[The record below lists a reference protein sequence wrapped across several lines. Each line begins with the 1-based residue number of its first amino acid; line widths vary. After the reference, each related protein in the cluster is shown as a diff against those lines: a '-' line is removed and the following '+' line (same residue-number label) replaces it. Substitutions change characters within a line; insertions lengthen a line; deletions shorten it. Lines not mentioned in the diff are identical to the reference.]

1 MDHDLSPEPGMVSA
15 LAAPALDPI
24 FERPTLLETES
35 AWHGHVPFAHWLVAA
50 SRPAMLVELGTHNGV
65 SYAAMCE
72 QVRREGLSTR
82 CFAVDT
88 WAGDEHAGFY
98 GEDVFATLSRFHAQ
112 RYGTFSRLLRSTF
125 DEALPYIPDGAV
137 DLLHIDGR
145 HRYEDVAH
153 DFATWTPKLS
163 ARAVVLFHD
172 TNVRERE
179 FGVWRLWAELRE
191 RHPSF
196 EFLHAYGLG
205 VLLVGAE
212 APAELA
218 ALCALDAAGV
228 ARVRER
234 FSLLG
239 ERGETEQALM
249 LARRFT
255 VEVQGAEARAREW
268 GERLAAT
275 VGDSPAKLAVAEAER
290 RSLRLRLSAAKANV
304 AALERDRAAERAT
317 AAGEREAAA
326 RREAAAT
333 AARTAEA
340 AREEQDHRA
349 ELARRS
355 AEWEAAARRAHGEAA
370 ASVRA
375 AWSEVARLREDRRLI
390 LGSTAWR
397 ITQPLR
403 AGLRMARP
411 GGPGEPR
418 AESDGAPMPALGAL
432 HLGMPEDAQ
441 DGRAQDGRAQDGGAQ
456 DGGAQDGGA
465 QDGAT
470 AAPANGSS
478 AAAAP
483 ADGAADGGAPARA
496 RAAAAREAGSG
507 VPATDEAQAGTD
519 GSGERD
525 AHEGEAHETGGG
537 GGGDAEAGGARA
549 DADGIGGDKVG
560 AAGAMPRATPARTG
574 RRGRIL
580 FLSGEA
586 HTPGSVYRVE
596 RYAATARALGWEA
609 EALGLRGVD
618 DGVLAGADVVVLW
631 RVAWEGHI
639 EGIVEVCRRQGSVVV
654 FDVDDLMIRPEL
666 ATIEVIDGIRSQRFS
681 EDGTREFFAR
691 VRRTMD
697 ASDLV
702 TVTTEELAGHVREL
716 QQIAHVLPNG
726 WDAESLVAAR
736 RAVRQRRDSGEG
748 EGLLRIGY
756 AGGSRTHQRDFG
768 LAVGAVAA
776 LLARRPEARLVLFRD
791 PSSGEGVV
799 LAGEYPELKPVAA
812 QIEWR
817 DMVPLAL
824 LPAEMARFDINL
836 APLELGNPFCEAK
849 SELKW
854 WEAALVEVPTV
865 ASPTGPFARAIEDGR
880 TGLLADGAAAWAEA
894 LERLAADPALRA
906 RMALDAYHA
915 ALAGWGPNTR
925 AEALQDVLSQIA
937 GGREG
942 ARGFELGLR
951 RAGAARAALPALV
964 ESEVLLVQDGLRD
977 ADITVVI
984 PVYNYAEYVVEAL
997 ESVAAQTLR
1006 PLDLVV
1012 VDDGSGDESVPM
1024 VLDWVRANAPR
1035 FNRLMVRRHLA
1046 NAGLGFARNSGF
1058 AAAETPFVLPL
1069 DADNRLAPGC
1079 CARLLAAMA
1088 GGAAF
1093 AYPQIR
1099 SFGDSD
1105 AVFGVLPFSAGRLM
1119 SGNYVDA
1126 MALVA
1131 KWAWAAGGG
1140 YDHVR
1145 FGWED
1150 YDFWCRLVERG
1161 LWGEAVPEVLA
1172 EYRVHRGS
1180 MIHTQTEQRGNKR
1193 ALVEDMERR
1202 HPWLRIAG
1210 KRML

>member
-1 MDHDLSPEPGMVSA
+1 MDQTLPSQPAMVAA
-15 LAAPALDPI
+15 LATPALDPV

-35 AWHGHVPFAHWLVAA
+35 AWHGHVPFAHWVVSAA
-50 SRPAMLVELGTHNGV
+50 RPEVLVELGTHNGV

-72 QVRREGLSTR
+72 QVRREGLATR

-98 GEDVFATLSRFHAQ
+98 GEDVFSTLSRFHAE
-112 RYGTFSRLLRSTF
+112 RYGTFSRLLRCTF
-125 DEALPYIPDGAV
+125 DEALPYVPDGSV

-153 DFATWTPKLS
+153 DFATWAPKLS
-163 ARAVVLFHD
+163 PRAVVLFHD
-172 TNVRERE
+172 TNVRERG
-179 FGVWRLWAELRE
+179 FGVWRLWTELRE

-196 EFLHAYGLG
+196 EFLHAHGLG
-205 VLLVGAE
+205 VLLVGGEPPDA
-212 APAELA
+212 LA
-218 ALCALDAAGV
+218 ALCALDPAGV

-234 FSLLG
+234 FSRLG
-239 ERGETEQALM
+239 ERGEVAQSLM
-249 LARRFT
+249 LQRRFT
-255 VEVQGAEARAREW
+255 AEVQVAEERAREW

-275 VGDSPAKLAVAEAER
+275 VGDSPAKLAVADAER
-290 RSLRLRLSAAKANV
+290 RALRLQLSAAKANV
-304 AALERDRAAERAT
+304 AALERDAAAERAGER
-317 AAGEREAAA
+317 AAAAAREAARA
-326 RREAAAT
+326 AEAAAER
-333 AARTAEA
+333 AAFE
-340 AREEQDHRA
+340 A

-370 ASVRA
+370 DSVRA
-375 AWSEVARLREDRRLI
+375 AWAEVARLREDRRLI

-397 ITQPLR
+397 VTQPLR
-403 AGLRMARP
+403 AGMRLARP
-411 GGPGEPR
+411 GGPGEPQ
-418 AESDGAPMPALGAL
+418 AESDGAPLPELAPLRLWEPHGVPPA
-432 HLGMPEDAQ
+432 AQ
-441 DGRAQDGRAQDGGAQ
+441 DAALV
-456 DGGAQDGGA
+456 
-465 QDGAT
+465 AT
-470 AAPANGSS
+470 AAAVESTGDDAGLQEPAAGD
-478 AAAAP
+478 
-483 ADGAADGGAPARA
+483 DGAAGGRA
-496 RAAAAREAGSG
+496 
-507 VPATDEAQAGTD
+507 V
-519 GSGERD
+519 
-525 AHEGEAHETGGG
+525 TGLT
-537 GGGDAEAGGARA
+537 
-549 DADGIGGDKVG
+549 
-560 AAGAMPRATPARTG
+560 AAGIADRASAAWAG

-586 HTPGSVYRVE
+586 HTPGSIYRVE
-596 RYAATARALGWEA
+596 RYAATARALGWRA

-618 DGVLAGADVVVLW
+618 DRVLAGADIVVLW

-639 EGIVEVCRRQGSVVV
+639 DGIVSVCRRQGTTVV

-666 ATIEVIDGIRSQRFS
+666 ATVEVIDGIRSQRFS

-697 ASDLV
+697 ASDFV
-702 TVTTEELAGHVREL
+702 TVTTDELASHVREL

-726 WDAESLVAAR
+726 WDEGSLAAAR
-736 RAVRQRRDSGEG
+736 RALRQRRDSGEG

-799 LAGEYPELKPVAA
+799 LAGEYPELKAVAA

-880 TGLLADGAAAWAEA
+880 TGLLADGEAAWAES

-906 RMALDAYHA
+906 RMARDAYHA
-915 ALAGWGPNTR
+915 ALADWGPNTR
-925 AEALQDVLSQIA
+925 AEALQDVLSQVA

-942 ARGFELGLR
+942 ARGFELELR
-951 RAGAARAALPALV
+951 RSGAIGARAADAGGGAAARPALPTLV
-964 ESEVLLVQDGLRD
+964 ESEVLFVHDGLRD
-977 ADITVVI
+977 AAVTVVI

-997 ESVAAQTLR
+997 ESVAAQDLQ

-1024 VLDWVRANAPR
+1024 VLDWVRANAGR
-1035 FNRLMVRRHLA
+1035 FNRVVVRRHLA
-1046 NAGLGFARNSGF
+1046 NAGLGFARNSAF

-1079 CARLLAAMA
+1079 CTRLLAAMA

-1105 AVFGVLPFSAGRLM
+1105 LVFGVLPFSPGRLM

-1161 LWGEAVPEVLA
+1161 LWGEAVGEVLA

-1180 MIHTQTEQRGNKR
+1180 MIHTQTEQRDNKR
-1193 ALVEDMERR
+1193 ALVDDMERR

-1210 KRML
+1210 RRML

>member
-1 MDHDLSPEPGMVSA
+1 MDHAPTPDPAMVAA
-15 LAAPALDPI
+15 LAAPALDPV

-35 AWHGHVPFAHWLVAA
+35 AWHGHVPFAHWVVSAC
-50 SRPAMLVELGTHNGV
+50 RPEVLVELGTHNGV

-72 QVRREGLSTR
+72 QVRRDGLATR

-98 GEDVFATLSRFHAQ
+98 GEDVFATFSRFHAQ
-112 RYGTFSRLLRSTF
+112 RYATFSRLLRCTF
-125 DEALPYIPDGAV
+125 DEALPTIPDASV

-145 HRYEDVAH
+145 HRYEDVSH
-153 DFATWTPKLS
+153 DFATWEAKLS

-172 TNVRERE
+172 TNVRERG
-179 FGVWRLWAELRE
+179 FGVWRLWAELRG

-196 EFLHAYGLG
+196 EFLHAHGLG
-205 VLLVGAE
+205 VLLVGAQ

-234 FSLLG
+234 FSRLG
-239 ERGETEQALM
+239 ERGEVEQSLM
-249 LARRFT
+249 LQRRFAL
-255 VEVQGAEARAREW
+255 EVQAAEARAREW
-268 GERLAAT
+268 GERLAAE
-275 VGDSPAKLAVAEAER
+275 VGDSPARLAVAEAER
-290 RSLRLRLSAAKANV
+290 RSLRLQLSAAKANV
-304 AALERDRAAERAT
+304 AALERAMR
-317 AAGEREAAA
+317 GEREAAA
-326 RREAAAT
+326 
-333 AARTAEA
+333 AEA
-340 AREEQDHRA
+340 ARAAAARADEAARAAQAHRE

-370 ASVRA
+370 GSVRA
-375 AWSEVARLREDRRLI
+375 AWAEVARLREDRRLI

-403 AGLRMARP
+403 AGVRMMRP
-411 GGPGEPR
+411 GGPGEPQ
-418 AESDGAPMPALGAL
+418 EEPDGAPPPELGPLRLGA
-432 HLGMPEDAQ
+432 GDE
-441 DGRAQDGRAQDGGAQ
+441 GA
-456 DGGAQDGGA
+456 DR
-465 QDGAT
+465 
-470 AAPANGSS
+470 
-478 AAAAP
+478 AAAP
-483 ADGAADGGAPARA
+483 APDEAPAGHVAATDAAQARQDATNRALAGTTLPEAAEAEALDAGASGPEVGAAGDGAGGEGALA
-496 RAAAAREAGSG
+496 RAAAL
-507 VPATDEAQAGTD
+507 
-519 GSGERD
+519 
-525 AHEGEAHETGGG
+525 
-537 GGGDAEAGGARA
+537 RA
-549 DADGIGGDKVG
+549 
-560 AAGAMPRATPARTG
+560 G

-618 DGVLAGADVVVLW
+618 DAVLAGADVVVLW

-639 EGIVEVCRRQGSVVV
+639 DGIVEVCRRQGSVVV

-697 ASDLV
+697 ASDFV

-716 QQIAHVLPNG
+716 QRIAHVLPNG
-726 WDAESLVAAR
+726 WDEVSLAAAR

-836 APLELGNPFCEAK
+836 APLELANPFCEAK

-854 WEAALVEVPTV
+854 WEAALVEVPTI
-865 ASPTGPFARAIEDGR
+865 ASPTGPFSRAIEDGR
-880 TGLLADGAAAWAEA
+880 TGLLADGEAAWGEA

-906 RMALDAYHA
+906 RIAREAYHA
-915 ALAGWGPNTR
+915 ALAQWGPNAR
-925 AEALQDVLSQIA
+925 AEALAGVLSQVA

-951 RAGAARAALPALV
+951 RAGDARPTLPALV
-964 ESEVLLVQDGLRD
+964 ESEALFVHDGLRD
-977 ADITVVI
+977 ADVTVAI
-984 PVYNYAEYVVEAL
+984 PVYNYADYVVEAL

-1012 VDDGSGDESVPM
+1012 VDDGSTDESVPM
-1024 VLDWVRANAPR
+1024 VLDWVRANAGR
-1035 FNRLMVRRHLA
+1035 FNRVVVRRHLA
-1046 NAGLGFARNSGF
+1046 NAGLGFARNSAF

-1079 CARLLAAMA
+1079 CARLLDAMSS
-1088 GGAAF
+1088 GAAF

-1099 SFGDSD
+1099 SFGDSE

-1119 SGNYVDA
+1119 SGNYIDA

-1161 LWGEAVPEVLA
+1161 LWGEAVGEVLA

-1180 MIHTQTEQRGNKR
+1180 MIHTQTEQRANKR

>member
-1 MDHDLSPEPGMVSA
+1 MDQTLIPDPAMVRA
-15 LAAPALDPI
+15 LATPALDPV

-35 AWHGHVPFAHWLVAA
+35 AWHGHVPFAHWVVSAA
-50 SRPAMLVELGTHNGV
+50 RPAVLVELGTHNGV

-72 QVRREGLSTR
+72 QVRREGLATR

-98 GEDVFATLSRFHAQ
+98 GEDVFATFSRFHAQ
-112 RYGTFSRLLRSTF
+112 RYGTFSRLLRCTF
-125 DEALPYIPDGAV
+125 DEALPYIPDGSV

-145 HRYEDVAH
+145 HRHEDVAH
-153 DFATWTPKLS
+153 DFATWGAKLS

-172 TNVRERE
+172 TNVRERG
-179 FGVWRLWAELRE
+179 FGVWRLWAELRGQY
-191 RHPSF
+191 PSF
-196 EFLHAYGLG
+196 EFLHAHGLG

-212 APAELA
+212 APSELA

-228 ARVRER
+228 AQVRER

-239 ERGETEQALM
+239 ERGEVEQSLM
-249 LARRFT
+249 LTRRFT
-255 VEVQGAEARAREW
+255 AEVQVAEAKAREW
-268 GERLAAT
+268 GERLAAE
-275 VGDSPAKLAVAEAER
+275 VGDSPARLAVAEAER
-290 RSLRLRLSAAKANV
+290 RSLRLQLSAAKANV
-304 AALERDRAAERAT
+304 AALERDAAAERERARAAAAARAVEVSTLEAARADEAARAAE
-317 AAGEREAAA
+317 E
-326 RREAAAT
+326 
-333 AARTAEA
+333 
-340 AREEQDHRA
+340 HRA
-349 ELARRS
+349 ELTRRS

-375 AWSEVARLREDRRLI
+375 AWGEVARLREDRRLI

-403 AGLRMARP
+403 AGMRMVRP

-418 AESDGAPMPALGAL
+418 AESDGAPPPELGTLHPGVPDQGPDRPAAVDPGEAPAGNLGAA
-432 HLGMPEDAQ
+432 DAA
-441 DGRAQDGRAQDGGAQ
+441 RASPDEAGEVAAGEAGVGAADTKAADTEAAAEVRAGGDGGAS
-456 DGGAQDGGA
+456 ALA
-465 QDGAT
+465 RV
-470 AAPANGSS
+470 AAP
-478 AAAAP
+478 
-483 ADGAADGGAPARA
+483 RA
-496 RAAAAREAGSG
+496 
-507 VPATDEAQAGTD
+507 
-519 GSGERD
+519 
-525 AHEGEAHETGGG
+525 
-537 GGGDAEAGGARA
+537 
-549 DADGIGGDKVG
+549 
-560 AAGAMPRATPARTG
+560 G

-618 DGVLAGADVVVLW
+618 DQVLAGADVVVLW

-639 EGIVEVCRRQGSVVV
+639 DGIVEVCRRQGSVVV

-697 ASDLV
+697 ASDFV

-726 WDAESLVAAR
+726 WDAGSLVAAR

-824 LPAEMARFDINL
+824 LPAEMGRFDINL
-836 APLELGNPFCEAK
+836 APLELANPFCEAK

-854 WEAALVEVPTV
+854 WEAALVEVPTI
-865 ASPTGPFARAIEDGR
+865 ASPTGPFSRAIEDGR
-880 TGLLADGAAAWAEA
+880 TGLLADGEAAWAEA

-906 RMALDAYHA
+906 RMARDAYHA
-915 ALAGWGPNTR
+915 ALAQWGPNAR
-925 AEALQDVLSQIA
+925 AEALQDVLSQVA
-937 GGREG
+937 GAREG

-951 RAGAARAALPALV
+951 RAGAARPALPALV
-964 ESEVLLVQDGLRD
+964 ESEVLFVHDGLRD
-977 ADITVVI
+977 AEVTVAI

-1012 VDDGSGDESVPM
+1012 VDDGSGDESVAM
-1024 VLDWVRANAPR
+1024 VLDWVRANTPR
-1035 FNRLMVRRHLA
+1035 FNRVVVRRHLA
-1046 NAGLGFARNSGF
+1046 NAGLGFARNSAF

-1079 CARLLAAMA
+1079 CARLLSALAD
-1088 GGAAF
+1088 GAAF

-1161 LWGEAVPEVLA
+1161 LWGEAVGEVLA

-1180 MIHTQTEQRGNKR
+1180 MIHTQTEQRSNKR

>member
-1 MDHDLSPEPGMVSA
+1 
-15 LAAPALDPI
+15 
-24 FERPTLLETES
+24 
-35 AWHGHVPFAHWLVAA
+35 
-50 SRPAMLVELGTHNGV
+50 
-65 SYAAMCE
+65 
-72 QVRREGLSTR
+72 REGLATR
-82 CFAVDT
+82 CYAVDT

-98 GEDVFATLSRFHAQ
+98 GEDVFSTLSRFHAE
-112 RYGTFSRLLRSTF
+112 RYGTFSRLLRCTF
-125 DEALPYIPDGAV
+125 DEALPYLPDGSV

-153 DFATWTPKLS
+153 DFSTWTPKLS
-163 ARAVVLFHD
+163 GRAVVLFHD
-172 TNVRERE
+172 TNVRERG
-179 FGVWRLWAELRE
+179 FGVWRLWEELRG
-191 RHPSF
+191 RYPSF
-196 EFLHAYGLG
+196 EFLHAHGLG

-212 APAELA
+212 PPEALA
-218 ALCALDAAGV
+218 GLCALDQAGV
-228 ARVRER
+228 ARVRAR

-239 ERGETEQALM
+239 ERGEVAQSLM
-249 LARRFT
+249 LQRRFT
-255 VEVQGAEARAREW
+255 AEVQAAEASAREW

-275 VGDSPAKLAVAEAER
+275 VGDSPARLAVSDAER
-290 RSLRLRLSAAKANV
+290 RSLRLQLSAAKANV
-304 AALERDRAAERAT
+304 AALERE
-317 AAGEREAAA
+317 AAGGRA
-326 RREAAAT
+326 
-333 AARTAEA
+333 AEA
-340 AREEQDHRA
+340 ARVAAEAAAVREAHEA

-370 ASVRA
+370 DSVRA
-375 AWSEVARLREDRRLI
+375 AWAEVARLREDRRLI

-397 ITQPLR
+397 VTQPLR
-403 AGLRMARP
+403 AGMRMARP
-411 GGPGEPR
+411 GGPGEPQ
-418 AESDGAPMPALGAL
+418 AEEEWAPLPELAPLRLGAPEEPPAVDAGGDEAGPQ
-432 HLGMPEDAQ
+432 HEDA
-441 DGRAQDGRAQDGGAQ
+441 
-456 DGGAQDGGA
+456 
-465 QDGAT
+465 
-470 AAPANGSS
+470 PVV
-478 AAAAP
+478 
-483 ADGAADGGAPARA
+483 ADGAGAARA
-496 RAAAAREAGSG
+496 
-507 VPATDEAQAGTD
+507 
-519 GSGERD
+519 
-525 AHEGEAHETGGG
+525 
-537 GGGDAEAGGARA
+537 
-549 DADGIGGDKVG
+549 
-560 AAGAMPRATPARTG
+560 G

-586 HTPGSVYRVE
+586 HTPGSIYRVE
-596 RYAATARALGWEA
+596 RYAASARALGWEA

-618 DGVLAGADVVVLW
+618 DRVLAGADIVVLW

-639 EGIVEVCRRQGSVVV
+639 DGIVEVCRRQGTTVV

-666 ATIEVIDGIRSQRFS
+666 ATVEVIDGIRSQRFS

-697 ASDLV
+697 ASDFV
-702 TVTTEELAGHVREL
+702 TVTTEELASHVREL

-726 WDAESLVAAR
+726 WDEASLVAAR

-854 WEAALVEVPTV
+854 WEAALVEVPTI

-880 TGLLADGAAAWAEA
+880 TGLLADGEAAWAEA

-906 RMALDAYHA
+906 TMARDAFHA
-915 ALAGWGPNTR
+915 ALAEWGPNAR
-925 AEALQDVLSQIA
+925 AEALQDVLSQVA

-942 ARGFELGLR
+942 ARGFELELR
-951 RAGAARAALPALV
+951 RSGAIGPRADGGAAPRPALPELRG
-964 ESEVLLVQDGLRD
+964 SEQLFVHDGLRD
-977 ADITVVI
+977 ADVTVVI
-984 PVYNYAEYVVEAL
+984 PVYNYADFVVEAL
-997 ESVAAQTLR
+997 ESVAAQDLR

-1012 VDDGSGDESVPM
+1012 VDDGSTDESVPM
-1024 VLDWVRANAPR
+1024 VLDWVRAHAGR
-1035 FNRLMVRRHLA
+1035 FNRVEVRRHLA
-1046 NAGLGFARNSGF
+1046 NAGLGFARNSAF

-1069 DADNRLAPGC
+1069 DADNRLAPAC

-1105 AVFGVLPFSAGRLM
+1105 QVFGVLPFSPGRLM

-1180 MIHTQTEQRGNKR
+1180 MIHTQTEQRANKR
-1193 ALVEDMERR
+1193 SLVDDMERR

-1210 KRML
+1210 RRML

>member
-1 MDHDLSPEPGMVSA
+1 MDQNLTPPLPDAVAA
-15 LAAPALDPI
+15 LATPALDPV
-24 FERPTLLETES
+24 FERPTLLDTES
-35 AWHGHVPFAHWLVAA
+35 AWHGHVPFAHWVVSAT
-50 SRPAMLVELGTHNGV
+50 RPEVLVELGTHNGV

-72 QVRREGLSTR
+72 QVRREGLATR

-98 GEDVFATLSRFHAQ
+98 GEDVFATLSRFHAE
-112 RYGTFSRLLRSTF
+112 RYGTFSRLLRCTF
-125 DEALPYIPDGAV
+125 DEALPYLPDGSV

-145 HRYEDVAH
+145 HGYEDVAH

-163 ARAVVLFHD
+163 ARAVVMFHD
-172 TNVRERE
+172 TNVRERG

-196 EFLHAYGLG
+196 EFLHAHGLG

-212 APAELA
+212 PPEALA
-218 ALCALDAAGV
+218 GLCALDPAGV

-239 ERGETEQALM
+239 ERGEVAQGLM
-249 LARRFT
+249 LQRRFT
-255 VEVQGAEARAREW
+255 AQVQAAEVSAREW

-275 VGDSPAKLAVAEAER
+275 VGDSPARLAASDAER
-290 RSLRLRLSAAKANV
+290 RSLRLQLSAAKANV
-304 AALERDRAAERAT
+304 AALERE
-317 AAGEREAAA
+317 AAGERDAVA
-326 RREAAAT
+326 RREAARD
-333 AARTAEA
+333 AAAAEA
-340 AREEQDHRA
+340 ARALDA

-370 ASVRA
+370 DSVRA
-375 AWSEVARLREDRRLI
+375 AWAEVARLREDRRLI

-397 ITQPLR
+397 VTQPLR
-403 AGLRMARP
+403 AGMRMARP
-411 GGPGEPR
+411 GGPGEPQ
-418 AESDGAPMPALGAL
+418 AEEVWAPLPELAPLRLG
-432 HLGMPEDAQ
+432 G
-441 DGRAQDGRAQDGGAQ
+441 
-456 DGGAQDGGA
+456 
-465 QDGAT
+465 
-470 AAPANGSS
+470 
-478 AAAAP
+478 
-483 ADGAADGGAPARA
+483 
-496 RAAAAREAGSG
+496 
-507 VPATDEAQAGTD
+507 TDEAPAPDADDDDAAPQDAAAGTELA
-519 GSGERD
+519 SG
-525 AHEGEAHETGGG
+525 
-537 GGGDAEAGGARA
+537 
-549 DADGIGGDKVG
+549 VG
-560 AAGAMPRATPARTG
+560 AARTG

-586 HTPGSVYRVE
+586 HTPGSIYRVE
-596 RYAATARALGWEA
+596 RYAASARALGWDA

-618 DGVLAGADVVVLW
+618 DRVLAGADIVVLW

-639 EGIVEVCRRQGSVVV
+639 DGIVEVCRRQGTTVV

-666 ATIEVIDGIRSQRFS
+666 ATVEVIDGIRSQRFS
-681 EDGTREFFAR
+681 EDGTREFFTR

-697 ASDLV
+697 ASDFV
-702 TVTTEELAGHVREL
+702 TVTTEELASHVREL

-854 WEAALVEVPTV
+854 WEAALVEVPTI

-880 TGLLADGAAAWAEA
+880 TGLLADGEEAWAEA

-906 RMALDAYHA
+906 RMARDAFHA
-915 ALAGWGPNTR
+915 ALAEWGPNAR
-925 AEALQDVLSQIA
+925 AEALQDVLSQVA

-942 ARGFELGLR
+942 ARGFELELR
-951 RAGAARAALPALV
+951 RSGAIGPRAEGGAAPRPALPELRG
-964 ESEVLLVQDGLRD
+964 SEQLFVHDGLRD
-977 ADITVVI
+977 AEVTVVI
-984 PVYNYAEYVVEAL
+984 PVYNYADFVVEAL
-997 ESVAAQTLR
+997 ESVAAQDLR

-1012 VDDGSGDESVPM
+1012 VDDGSTDESVPM
-1024 VLDWVRANAPR
+1024 VLDWVRAHAGR
-1035 FNRLMVRRHLA
+1035 FNRVEVRRHLT
-1046 NAGLGFARNSGF
+1046 NAGLGFARNSAF

-1069 DADNRLAPGC
+1069 DADNRLAPAC
-1079 CARLLAAMA
+1079 CTRLLAAMA

-1105 AVFGVLPFSAGRLM
+1105 QLFGVLPFSPGRLM

-1161 LWGEAVPEVLA
+1161 LWGEAVGEVLA

-1180 MIHTQTEQRGNKR
+1180 MIHTQTEQRANKR
-1193 ALVEDMERR
+1193 ALVDDMERR

-1210 KRML
+1210 RRML